1 MHFGNGQ
8 LAAPLVFPLSILTE
22 GHTGVAVF
30 MTLSGYLFSK
40 LLDGKDYSF
49 HKFMWNRAIRLF
61 PLLIFVSALV
71 AIQKS
76 LAGTLSVE
84 YFENLLA
91 GFILP
96 LWPNGGWSIAVE
108 LHFYL
113 MLPFLLYLARRSRFF
128 IAILILLPICAR
140 ALLYTINGEV
150 QSLAY
155 WTILGRFDQ
164 FFIGILAYHYRDQF
178 TGRHIRV
185 GLIAAFFLIFWY
197 LFDAFGGYYSS
208 PAYPSPY
215 PTWVVLTT
223 IEGFSYAA
231 LIAWYDNSFEHKES
245 SLSKFIAV
253 IGTYSYSIYLLH
265 VFFVFRIPKA
275 IDRYLFKIES
285 EYVLLALSIP
295 AFLAIL
301 PIMYLSYNFVEKP
314 FLRLRTP
321 YLKRH

>member
-1 MHFGNGQ
+1 MKSTSGQYFPALDHVRACAAFLVFSWHFVHFGNGQ

-76 LAGTLSVE
+76 LGGTLSVE

-91 GFILP
+91 GFVLP

-128 IAILILLPICAR
+128 IAILILLPICVR
-140 ALLYTINGEV
+140 ALLYTING
-150 QSLAY
+150 
-155 WTILGRFDQ
+155 
-164 FFIGILAYHYRDQF
+164 
-178 TGRHIRV
+178 
-185 GLIAAFFLIFWY
+185 
-197 LFDAFGGYYSS
+197 
-208 PAYPSPY
+208 
-215 PTWVVLTT
+215 
-223 IEGFSYAA
+223 
-231 LIAWYDNSFEHKES
+231 
-245 SLSKFIAV
+245 
-253 IGTYSYSIYLLH
+253 
-265 VFFVFRIPKA
+265 
-275 IDRYLFKIES
+275 
-285 EYVLLALSIP
+285 
-295 AFLAIL
+295 
-301 PIMYLSYNFVEKP
+301 
-314 FLRLRTP
+314 
-321 YLKRH
+321 